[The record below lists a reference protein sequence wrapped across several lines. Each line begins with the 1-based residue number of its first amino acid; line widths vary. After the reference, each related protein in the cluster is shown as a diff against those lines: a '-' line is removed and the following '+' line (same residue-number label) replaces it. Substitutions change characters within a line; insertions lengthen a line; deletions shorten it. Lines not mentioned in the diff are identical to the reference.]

1 MKQIAIYI
9 ATFLIVCA
17 CTSRGKYTAMRH
29 ALDSINTLNRT
40 DRPFTPAD
48 VEPYVGY
55 FDRHGNSNDRMLAHY
70 LLGRAY
76 HEKGEAPMAL
86 RCYQEAVTAADTTDE
101 GCDYA
106 QLCRVYAQMGDIF
119 FGQNMMGQQLACMK
133 TAKTYAWKGNDTIAA
148 LMCYEQMSLAHERK
162 NHLDSALL
170 IAEDVSHLY
179 EQYGY
184 PSDAAIA
191 LGSVIEILI
200 KKGNT
205 AKAKEYLME
214 YESKSGYFDTLGNI
228 MPGRE
233 IYYKTKGLYY
243 LYTYKLD
250 SARLYFEKELAEG
263 KDFNNQNAG
272 AYGLAMYYDKV
283 NKPDS
288 ASKYYRYAYIMND
301 SMYGRM
307 EAEVIERMNALYNY
321 TRFQEVAKTES
332 EKAALER
339 EKKFFTLT
347 LLVVTILIAGT
358 TIYKLRDEKEKKQFE
373 YIQNLKQLEELQSEV
388 LLLREHADDYEEI
401 ITKKERLVI
410 DLNKKIKELRGN
422 VLYDHI
428 ATDKAVRESDIFKIL
443 QRKQNVGKL
452 TDDELHESRRLVL
465 ENYPEV
471 NALLFSR
478 KYKLSENDFNV
489 CILLRLGFKSKEIS
503 NLLDVTQGRISQ
515 ICSKLL
521 HEIFGKEKG
530 GAAELI
536 EKLHELH

>member
-1 MKQIAIYI
+1 
-9 ATFLIVCA
+9 
-17 CTSRGKYTAMRH
+17 
-29 ALDSINTLNRT
+29 
-40 DRPFTPAD
+40 
-48 VEPYVGY
+48 
-55 FDRHGNSNDRMLAHY
+55 
-70 LLGRAY
+70 
-76 HEKGEAPMAL
+76 MAL
-86 RCYQEAVTAADTTDE
+86 SCYQEAVTAADTTDE
-101 GCDYA
+101 DCDYA

-133 TAKTYAWKGNDTIAA
+133 TAKTYAWKGNDTLAA
-148 LMCYEQMSLAHERK
+148 LICYEKMSLAHERK

-170 IAEDVSHLY
+170 IAEDVSHLF

-332 EKAALER
+332 EKASKRTRIIWICIAIILV
-339 EKKFFTLT
+339 LT
-347 LLVVTILIAGT
+347 LFVVSTTLYLIQ
-358 TIYKLRDEKEKKQFE
+358 KRKEAEQRYLQCLE
-373 YIQNLKQLEELQSEV
+373 LIWQARNDLKQLNLFK
-388 LLLREHADDYEEI
+388 EI
-401 ITKKERLVI
+401 
-410 DLNKKIKELRGN
+410 NKKLIIEKENTIARQLTTQKEILEDNTHIRRVANRSLRMTDIYCLFETMSIKGKLPTNADWEKLEETIFT
-422 VLYDHI
+422 LYPGFMQFLMKYRHLLNDKEFKTCLLI
-428 ATDKAVRESDIFKIL
+428 RINFKPKAVS
-443 QRKQNVGKL
+443 
-452 TDDELHESRRLVL
+452 SM
-465 ENYPEV
+465 
-471 NALLFSR
+471 
-478 KYKLSENDFNV
+478 
-489 CILLRLGFKSKEIS
+489 
-503 NLLDVTQGRISQ
+503 LDVSPSYISIMRIEMLKKLFNEQG
-515 ICSKLL
+515 KA
-521 HEIFGKEKG
+521 KEFD
-530 GAAELI
+530 ALI
-536 EKLHELH
+536 QDIY

>member
-9 ATFLIVCA
+9 AAFLIVCA
-17 CTSRGKYTAMRH
+17 CTSRGRYTAMRH

-48 VEPYVGY
+48 VEPYIGY

-76 HEKGEAPMAL
+76 HEQGEAPMAL

-101 GCDYA
+101 ECDYA
-106 QLCRVYAQMGDIF
+106 QLSRVYAQMGGIF
-119 FGQNMMGQQLACMK
+119 YGQNMMGQQLACMK
-133 TAKTYAWKGNDTIAA
+133 TAKTYAWKGNDTLAA

-321 TRFQEVAKTES
+321 TRFQGIAYAET
-332 EKAALER
+332 EKASKRTRIIWICIAIILV
-339 EKKFFTLT
+339 LT
-347 LLVVTILIAGT
+347 LFVVSTTLYLIQ
-358 TIYKLRDEKEKKQFE
+358 KRKEAEQRYLQCLE
-373 YIQNLKQLEELQSEV
+373 LIRQARNDLKQLNLFK
-388 LLLREHADDYEEI
+388 EI
-401 ITKKERLVI
+401 
-410 DLNKKIKELRGN
+410 NKKLIIEKENTIARQLTTQKEILEDNTHIRRVANRSLRMTDIYCLFETMSIK
-422 VLYDHI
+422 
-428 ATDKAVRESDIFKIL
+428 
-443 QRKQNVGKL
+443 GKL
-452 TDDELHESRRLVL
+452 PTNADWEKL
-465 ENYPEV
+465 EETIFTLYPGFMQFLMKYRH
-471 NALLFSR
+471 LLNEKEF
-478 KYKLSENDFNV
+478 KT
-489 CILLRLGFKSKEIS
+489 CLLIRINFKPKAIS
-503 NLLDVTQGRISQ
+503 SMLDVSPSYISIMRIEMLKKLFNEQG
-515 ICSKLL
+515 KA
-521 HEIFGKEKG
+521 KEFD
-530 GAAELI
+530 ALI
-536 EKLHELH
+536 QDIY